1 MTRSMAELRQALC
14 GISGVHA
21 TAYSSDGSI
30 DVAITTRIIERIVAG
45 GIHNVVAA
53 GNTGEF
59 YALAPD
65 EIRLLHDT
73 AITAAAGRSRVIA
86 AVGRSLKEA
95 IALGRR
101 AAEAGADAIMSHQP
115 LDPFAAPQSQAAYF
129 RAIADSVDLPLV
141 AYVRSDAIGLD
152 DLLSIAN
159 HPNVVGVKFANTNLM
174 LLAECVRASSDRT
187 AIWVCGLAE
196 GWAVPFYAMGARGF
210 TSGLVNVDPA
220 RSLEIHRALE
230 AGDYSAARAR
240 VTEIARFETLRTKY
254 GNGANVTVVKEAL
267 GQLGFPVG
275 PVRLPG
281 LTALDA
287 TDRHTLVG
295 EIARWHPGGNSHE
308 TNVLRQSA
316 VEE

>member
-1 MTRSMAELRQALC
+1 MDRSKSAGKSSTDLRQALC

-21 TAYSSDGSI
+21 TAYSTDGAI
-30 DVAITTRIIERIVAG
+30 DATITSRIIERIVAG
-45 GIHNVVAA
+45 GVHNVVAA

-73 AITAAAGRSRVIA
+73 AIATAGGRSRVIA

-95 IALGRR
+95 IVLGRR

-129 RAIADSVDLPLV
+129 RALADSVELPLV

-152 DLLSIAN
+152 DLLTIAH
-159 HPNVVGVKFANTNLM
+159 HPNVVGVKFASTNLM
-174 LLAECVRASSDRT
+174 LLAECVRASDDRT

-196 GWAVPFYAMGARGF
+196 GWAVPFYALGARGF

-220 RSLEIHRALE
+220 RSLAIHRALE
-230 AGDYSAARAR
+230 SGDYAAARAQ
-240 VTEIARFETLRTKY
+240 VSEIARFETMRTKY

-267 GQLGFPVG
+267 GVLGFPVG

-281 LTALDA
+281 LTALDPK
-287 TDRHTLVG
+287 DRHTLVG
-295 EIARWHPGGNSHE
+295 ELARWGVERH
-308 TNVLRQSA
+308 SA
-316 VEE
+316 A